1 MLKGTIGIRSAGN
14 IRHLWIQRF
23 FIEGNVFMDFSWT
36 EEQLAFKKTV
46 INFAQKELGAD
57 MVARDRDE
65 IFSRHDWLKCA
76 KLGILGLPFPEE
88 YGGSGADILTTMLTM
103 EGLGYGC
110 RDSGLVFSLN
120 AQMWSIQ
127 HPILHFGSA
136 AQKQKY
142 LPGLINGEII
152 GAHGMSEPDSG
163 SDAYGLRTR
172 AGKVDGGY
180 VLNGTKT
187 FVTNAPVA
195 DLAVVFATV
204 DPSKGRWGITAFLIE
219 QGTPGFTVSRN
230 IEKMGLRTSPMGEL
244 VFQDCFIP
252 EGCRLGREGA
262 GGSIFN
268 SSMEWERTCILASSL
283 GVMERQLEE
292 SIQYARQRR
301 QFDQPIGKFQ
311 SVSNRLADMKV
322 RLETARLILYK
333 VAWLIEQGQSA
344 VMEAALAK
352 LYLSECFVQSSQDA
366 VRIYGGYGYMTEF
379 EIERDLRDAIGGTIY
394 SGTSDIQRNII
405 AGLLGVRAGL

>member
-1 MLKGTIGIRSAGN
+1 
-14 IRHLWIQRF
+14 
-23 FIEGNVFMDFSWT
+23 MDFSWT

-46 INFAQKELGAD
+46 VKFAKNELGAD
-57 MVARDRDE
+57 VVERDRGE
-65 IFSRHDWLKCA
+65 VFLPRDWLKCA
-76 KLGILGLPFPEE
+76 QFGILGLPFPEQ
-88 YGGSGADILTTMLTM
+88 YGGSEADILTTMLAM

-110 RDSGLVFSLN
+110 LDSGLVFSLN

-127 HPILHFGSA
+127 HPILHFGSE
-136 AQKQKY
+136 AQKQNY
-142 LPGLINGEII
+142 LPSLINGEII

-163 SDAYGLRTR
+163 SDAYSLRTR
-172 AGKVDGGY
+172 AEKVDGGY

-195 DLAVVFATV
+195 DLAVVFATIN
-204 DPSKGRWGITAFLIE
+204 PSKGRWGITAFLIE
-219 QGTPGFTVSRN
+219 KDTPGFSVSRN

-244 VFQDCFIP
+244 VFQDCFVS
-252 EGCRLGREGA
+252 EECRLGPEGA

-292 SIQYARQRR
+292 SIHYARQRR
-301 QFDQPIGKFQ
+301 QFGQPIGKFQ
-311 SVSNRLADMKV
+311 SVSNRVADMKV
-322 RLETARLILYK
+322 RLESARLILYK
-333 VAWLIEQGQSA
+333 VAWLIEQGESA

-352 LYLSECFVQSSQDA
+352 LYLSECFVQSSLDA
-366 VRIYGGYGYMTEF
+366 LRIHGGYGYMTEF
-379 EIERDLRDAIGGTIY
+379 ERERELRDAIGGVFY

-405 AGLLGVRAGL
+405 AGLLGL